1 MERSM
6 RINSELYKLS
16 AVELAPKLLGMKL
29 CRQVGDRI
37 IKLRITETEAYFG
50 ENDTACHAHKG
61 KTERTKVLYKQG
73 GVVYV
78 YLCYGI
84 HNLLN
89 IVTGEKGFPQAVLI
103 RGIEGFDGPG
113 KITKAL
119 KIDRNLN
126 GEDLIMSSK
135 LWLEDDGC
143 KFKFKATKRIG
154 IDYATQE
161 YIDKLWRF
169 VRI

>member
-1 MERSM
+1 M

-89 IVTGEKGFPQAVLI
+89 IVTGEK
-103 RGIEGFDGPG
+103 
-113 KITKAL
+113 
-119 KIDRNLN
+119 
-126 GEDLIMSSK
+126 
-135 LWLEDDGC
+135 
-143 KFKFKATKRIG
+143 
-154 IDYATQE
+154 
-161 YIDKLWRF
+161 
-169 VRI
+169 